1 MDKYSYAMKY
11 FLTILKPS
19 FLNSLF
25 IQKKTKQF
33 NAAFMWSNVYLSWPG
48 FFPPFNSLLG
58 ETFINNMMI

>member
-33 NAAFMWSNVYLSWPG
+33 NAAFMWSNVLVLAWISP
-48 FFPPFNSLLG
+48 PPFIG
-58 ETFINNMMI
+58 QTIINNMMI